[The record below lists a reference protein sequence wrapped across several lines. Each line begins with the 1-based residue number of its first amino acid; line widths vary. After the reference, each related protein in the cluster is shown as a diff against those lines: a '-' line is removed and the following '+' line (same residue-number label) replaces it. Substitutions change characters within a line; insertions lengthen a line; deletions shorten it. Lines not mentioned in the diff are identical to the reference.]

1 MNVAQLR
8 NLKEAVPFRP
18 FELRTVDGR
27 VFRVPAAD
35 SIWLPNAAT
44 TCVIGSDSAVVL
56 LDTAHITAAVY
67 PTVPECIGEIK
78 KALETKPFQP
88 FALRMDSGEK
98 YDVLS
103 KEAIALSP
111 VNDTVILADGKR
123 IRILETASIKCAEAL
138 SPERSGTP
146 EIDRGSS

>member
-1 MNVAQLR
+1 MNLAQLR
-8 NLKEAVPFRP
+8 NLKETVPFRL
-18 FELRTVDGR
+18 FELRTADGK
-27 VFRVPAAD
+27 VFRVPTAD

-44 TCVIGSDSAVVL
+44 ACVVGNEGAVVL

-78 KALETKPFQP
+78 KALEAKPFQP

-98 YDVLS
+98 HDVLS

-111 VNDTVILADGKR
+111 VNDTVIVADGEKL
-123 IRILETASIKCAEAL
+123 RILEAALIKCVEAL
-138 SPERSGTP
+138 SPERSGP
-146 EIDRGSS
+146 RD

>member
-35 SIWLPNAAT
+35 SIWLPNAST

-56 LDTAHITAAVY
+56 LDTAHIAAAGY
-67 PTVPECIGEIK
+67 PTAPECIGEIK
-78 KALETKPFQP
+78 KALGTKPFQP
-88 FALRMDSGEK
+88 FALRMTSGEK
-98 YDVLS
+98 FDVLS

-111 VNDTVILADGKR
+111 VNDTVIVADGEKL
-123 IRILETASIKCAEAL
+123 RILEAALIKCVEAL
-138 SPERSGTP
+138 SPERSGP
-146 EIDRGSS
+146 RD